1 VPSNFKPRRS
11 RRVAKLPPDLGNE
24 SAAIV
29 CRQLVMIRTRFLLK
43 MLESMQSYLSQH
55 SLESMLLLWQHCLDG
70 KCLKKYRLKPNLWE
84 GRILLFT
91 VKYTSGPRTWHA
103 MSLTSHPPPPP
114 PRTQKTGQTSPRTSS
129 VHAKPSKSEFVKPD
143 ANMACHVGATYGPQ
157 LDMLCHLDPRT

>member
-114 PRTQKTGQTSPRTSS
+114 PNSENRANKSPNFVSPCKTIQIRVCKTGCQHGMPRRSHLWSPT
-129 VHAKPSKSEFVKPD
+129 
-143 ANMACHVGATYGPQ
+143 
-157 LDMLCHLDPRT
+157 